1 MSMKSRSTFVLGFS
15 LKCGLNLILDEYAL
29 QVANNSH
36 DQKGILLSYIP
47 FFTFQTAPRI
57 LPDCP
62 LKVIS

>member
-1 MSMKSRSTFVLGFS
+1 MSTKSTSSFVFGFS

-47 FFTFQTAPRI
+47 FFTF
-57 LPDCP
+57 
-62 LKVIS
+62 